1 MQTDGSLIVSG
12 IPGAGKTTIAR
23 ALAERA
29 PMAAHLEQDAIYNL
43 VVAGHIAK
51 NDLSRP
57 GRIEFTPN
65 SSIEDFWQ
73 LDLARENV
81 CLLATSFAKH
91 GVWPVIDDVVANRA
105 VLDFYTDRLPAPV
118 RLITLAPSVE
128 IVLARDAV
136 RHKQVA
142 AQWTYLAEPM
152 VRDLSGVGLWLDTSE
167 LDVEGTLDAISSRW
181 NEALLVESE
190 PSE

>member
-23 ALAERA
+23 ALAERV

-57 GRIEFTPN
+57 GRIEY
-65 SSIEDFWQ
+65 
-73 LDLARENV
+73 A
-81 CLLATSFAKH
+81 A
-91 GVWPVIDDVVANRA
+91 
-105 VLDFYTDRLPAPV
+105 
-118 RLITLAPSVE
+118 
-128 IVLARDAV
+128 

-152 VRDLSGVGLWLDTSE
+152 VRDLTGVGLWLDTSE